1 MDKLEHTND
10 NTTNDK
16 ISPFNTISRNNS
28 KITKVRS
35 ERNLKSPAA
44 LKLNPSDL
52 EEELM
57 MEIDKASKII

>member
-35 ERNLKSPAA
+35 
-44 LKLNPSDL
+44 
-52 EEELM
+52 
-57 MEIDKASKII
+57 